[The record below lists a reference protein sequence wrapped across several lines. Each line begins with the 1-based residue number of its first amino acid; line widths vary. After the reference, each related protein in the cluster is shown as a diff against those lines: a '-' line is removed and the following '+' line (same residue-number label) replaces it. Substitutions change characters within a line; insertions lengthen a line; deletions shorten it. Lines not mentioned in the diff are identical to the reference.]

1 MVKAYELTLLCCSE
15 NSEWIKGGL
24 MLLSATKAAVC
35 SDLKPGYLRWSCGVL
50 GVCSLQCRD
59 RCERCY
65 KIHICQ
71 GEAAPDTVS

>member
-1 MVKAYELTLLCCSE
+1 
-15 NSEWIKGGL
+15 

-35 SDLKPGYLRWSCGVL
+35 NDLKPGYLRWSCGVL